1 VCVDAAHPTF
11 RFFARNNSLLAT
23 VAVQVV
29 YPTILGQVAL
39 PLGAAVLSPTW
50 RPTLPM
56 LTGSLVGALLNG
68 GTTQLSL
75 RFTALLGTSQIDD
88 VFVDPRGTR

>member
-1 VCVDAAHPTF
+1 
-11 RFFARNNSLLAT
+11 
-23 VAVQVV
+23 
-29 YPTILGQVAL
+29 
-39 PLGAAVLSPTW
+39 
-50 RPTLPM
+50 M

-75 RFTALLGTSQIDD
+75 RFTALLGPSQIDD